1 MAAPRLKKSRKDVR
15 LEGKNDVFR
24 QWSFFFI
31 FQTGKDCL
39 LASLSCDGAL
49 GEEVTKLHPCQVCA
63 QTLNTQVS

>member
-15 LEGKNDVFR
+15 LEGKNAVLDNGL
-24 QWSFFFI
+24 FFI

-49 GEEVTKLHPCQVCA
+49 GEEVTKLHPCQVYA
-63 QTLNTQVS
+63 QKPNTQVS